1 MAKGYII
8 FTEKVNDQAAHG
20 AYVEKAVPTIL
31 RQGGKVIVFD
41 SDYAVLE
48 GEWHGEQ
55 TVILE
60 FESVEAAKAWYNSD
74 EYQAIIG
81 ERHAAAENNAV
92 IVSEFQMPA
101 S

>member
-8 FTEKVNDQAAHG
+8 FTEKVNDQAAHA
-20 AYVEKAVPTIL
+20 AYIEKALPTIL
-31 RQGGKVIVFD
+31 QQGGKVIVFD
-41 SDYAVLE
+41 RDYVVLE

-60 FESVEAAKAWYNSD
+60 FASVEAAKAWYNSD

-81 ERHAAAENNAV
+81 ERHAAAENNAI